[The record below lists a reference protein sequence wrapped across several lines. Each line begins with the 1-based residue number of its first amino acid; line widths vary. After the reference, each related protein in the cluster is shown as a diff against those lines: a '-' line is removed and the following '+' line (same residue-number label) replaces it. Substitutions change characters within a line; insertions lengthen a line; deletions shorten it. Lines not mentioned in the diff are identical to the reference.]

1 MPCPRQLIED
11 PTVATERANVMRE
24 ASWIQPIEVHGR
36 TMLANDCL
44 SPLHSAHHV
53 VVYRRNL
60 AESALGQEWLTPG
73 ISTRWAP
80 LASASEE
87 ATRAC

>member
-1 MPCPRQLIED
+1 VPCPRQLIED

-44 SPLHSAHHV
+44 EV
-53 VVYRRNL
+53 VGV
-60 AESALGQEWLTPG
+60 AIPG
-73 ISTRWAP
+73 DRVPCSNKNTFTSR
-80 LASASEE
+80 
-87 ATRAC
+87 